1 MTSTRPS
8 WWWALR
14 MEKLMAPSFSF
25 MIKHFVIYRQWPGYH
40 AGCPRP
46 LGKDV
51 SVRHCPITVVALSSS
66 AFDQGLLTVSG
77 NLVQLI
83 DASEFADNDDDEN
96 REDGG
101 RWLSWLFFNEAMG
114 WAYECLHLR
123 NGDNDRIN
131 GTTAFNFKCMFI
143 N

>member
-1 MTSTRPS
+1 MSAIIILVGIILGEGREGMLRRIANVGKCRRGFMAINLISKYNILLSKMTSTRPS

-51 SVRHCPITVVALSSS
+51 SVRHCPITVVVPVIIS
-66 AFDQGLLTVSG
+66 
-77 NLVQLI
+77 I
-83 DASEFADNDDDEN
+83 
-96 REDGG
+96 
-101 RWLSWLFFNEAMG
+101 
-114 WAYECLHLR
+114 
-123 NGDNDRIN
+123 
-131 GTTAFNFKCMFI
+131 
-143 N
+143 